1 VKIEKGQ
8 MRIGVHIDNGQFEYV
23 NWTHPACFTMPRKLN
38 MGANAMT
45 TQQFIEAHLEDT
57 TGGEILPAKAEELAT
72 EIDKKVDLQKKGD
85 DNHSGSPLDSIKQ
98 EYEQQQKDT
107 DSGNEPLPKR
117 TKSSSGKAVELYAK
131 YKSLKVDEL
140 KDFLRWNRQ
149 VMTGTK
155 DIVLFKAIDG
165 NIYGRLARCVLCGG
179 RLKMNSDCTKVIC
192 SGSFDEDTSMRIDCA
207 YQVEVPEAPRWQP
220 WYTEEPSE
228 EEQEAMDKLE
238 SEASLDIPAPD
249 PELDVDI
256 GKLVKEAE
264 KLEWKL
270 TSKDG
275 LRKAVAE
282 LTDVVQKHEGKSVDL
297 PDDIGSAKMKVGEV
311 IARNREKSAAE
322 LVPIIV
328 QEFGFKESKVAKAAK
343 KEAAMEI
350 MVKEPK
356 NLPLVAAFQ
365 ELSELYFKE
374 GNRNAGASYA
384 KVVSALK
391 ELSYEVTEENAKGLG
406 KGKTKVANIGKTSA
420 DRIFEFVCTGKME
433 KLIEKRADAS

>member
-1 VKIEKGQ
+1 
-8 MRIGVHIDNGQFEYV
+8 
-23 NWTHPACFTMPRKLN
+23 
-38 MGANAMT
+38 
-45 TQQFIEAHLEDT
+45 
-57 TGGEILPAKAEELAT
+57 
-72 EIDKKVDLQKKGD
+72 
-85 DNHSGSPLDSIKQ
+85 
-98 EYEQQQKDT
+98 
-107 DSGNEPLPKR
+107 
-117 TKSSSGKAVELYAK
+117 
-131 YKSLKVDEL
+131 
-140 KDFLRWNRQ
+140 
-149 VMTGTK
+149 
-155 DIVLFKAIDG
+155 
-165 NIYGRLARCVLCGG
+165 
-179 RLKMNSDCTKVIC
+179 
-192 SGSFDEDTSMRIDCA
+192 
-207 YQVEVPEAPRWQP
+207 
-220 WYTEEPSE
+220 
-228 EEQEAMDKLE
+228 
-238 SEASLDIPAPD
+238 
-249 PELDVDI
+249 
-256 GKLVKEAE
+256 
-264 KLEWKL
+264 
-270 TSKDG
+270 
-275 LRKAVAE
+275 
-282 LTDVVQKHEGKSVDL
+282 VDL